1 MARMRSQNVL
11 QIAVEAK
18 VSGRIHVNVWHML
31 ADEEPTRSDEDV
43 VRDFANNWQ
52 DHMLG
57 NLSQQYVLEA
67 FNWLS
72 LDPDDNNV
80 GTLMP
85 DPAKAVTGL
94 ETNITAP
101 PNVALLIHKNTDNRP
116 RGARDGRSYMGGVPE
131 NLVGPSGVVDPAF
144 VTEWNAGL
152 QLFLDGISD
161 DASVGGVQSRQ
172 HPVVLETTPASRAPG
187 INEVLV
193 NAREITSLT
202 LDPLAAT
209 QRDRLR

>member
-1 MARMRSQNVL
+1 
-11 QIAVEAK
+11 
-18 VSGRIHVNVWHML
+18 ML
-31 ADEEPTRSDEDV
+31 ADEDLGRSDEEV

-52 DHMLG
+52 DHMLA

-80 GTLMP
+80 GTLQP

-101 PNVALLIHKNTDNRP
+101 PNVAILIHKNTDNRP

-131 NLVGPSGVVDPAF
+131 NLVGANGVVDPGF
-144 VTEWNAGL
+144 VAEWNAGL

-161 DASVGGVQSRQ
+161 DITIGAGTSRQ

-193 NAREITSLT
+193 NAREVTSLT
-202 LDPLAAT
+202 LDGLAAT